1 MTERPIYKDDRRL
14 SDTDMFNKSALPSSN
29 MGLKGRRLETKKR
42 DTAGSLIPNYNKTQL
57 SNILSGGKTDM
68 QAGFATRPNRSE
80 LGDETERQLKS
91 NSFLG
96 AT

>member
-1 MTERPIYKDDRRL
+1 MAEEEKKVGRPRKEKPKLTNAPIQFVADEEL
-14 SDTDMFNKSALPSSN
+14 
-29 MGLKGRRLETKKR
+29 G
-42 DTAGSLIPNYNKTQL
+42 I
-57 SNILSGGKTDM
+57 TDM